1 MTDTTRSTARRTLRE
16 RTLAHPE
23 NWFTAGTFLI
33 LLVAALKLAS
43 AFFLPVVAS
52 ALIALLLAPP
62 VRWLSRHRVPAALAA
77 AMVMVGVVVVVSASI
92 TTLAR
97 PAAVWLNDAPETLA
111 EAQQKIQRLAEPLYN
126 LQRTAATVQ
135 AVTASPTLAGTRKP
149 TKVEVTTAGLM
160 SKLPGTT
167 VGVFGA
173 VATLLFLTYFLLA
186 AGDRFSEQ
194 LGDIMPER
202 YRRQMIDGLR
212 DMQAQ
217 MSRYLATSALIRAS
231 LGIAV
236 WGSLKLIGLPN
247 PALWGV
253 VAAVL
258 NFIPYLGSFAA
269 LLIIGI
275 AALVFFPTTAPV
287 LYCVGAVFVIG
298 VIEGNIVTPMLLGHR
313 LPLNVVAIF
322 LGLLF
327 WGWLWGITGAVL
339 AVPLTVLIKVVCDRV
354 KPLEPLGVLLGS

>member
-1 MTDTTRSTARRTLRE
+1 MTVTSSTTTRRTLRE
-16 RTLAHPE
+16 RTLNHPE
-23 NWFTAGTFLI
+23 SWFTAGTFLI

-62 VRWLSRHRVPAALAA
+62 VRWLSRRRVPAGLAA
-77 AMVMVGVVVVVSASI
+77 ALVIVGVVIVVTGSVTS
-92 TTLAR
+92 LAR
-97 PAAVWLNDAPETLA
+97 PAALWLNDAPTTMEVARDKL
-111 EAQQKIQRLAEPLYN
+111 QRLAAPLYN
-126 LQRTAATVQ
+126 LQEKAAAVQAAT
-135 AVTASPTLAGTRKP
+135 ATPTSDGASKP
-149 TKVEVTTAGLM
+149 TKVEVATEGVL
-160 SKLPGTT
+160 SKVPGTT

-173 VATLLFLTYFLLA
+173 VATVLFLTYFLLA
-186 AGDRFSEQ
+186 AGERFSEQ

-202 YRRQMIDGLR
+202 HRRQMIDGLR

-217 MSRYLATSALIRAS
+217 MSRYLATSVLIRVS

-269 LLIIGI
+269 LLVIGV
-275 AALVFFPTTAPV
+275 AALVFFPTTDRV

-298 VIEGNIVTPMLLGHR
+298 VIEGNVVTPLLLGHR

-322 LGLLF
+322 VGLLF
-327 WGWLWGITGAVL
+327 WGWIWGVTGAVL
-339 AVPLTVLIKVVCDRV
+339 AVPLTVLVKVFCDRV
-354 KPLEPLGVLLGS
+354 KPLEPFGVLLGS

>member
-1 MTDTTRSTARRTLRE
+1 MPDPIKLPARRTLRE
-16 RTLAHPE
+16 RTLTHPE
-23 NWFTAGTFLI
+23 NWFTAGMFLI
-33 LLVAALKLAS
+33 LLVAALKLGS

-62 VRWLSRHRVPAALAA
+62 VRWLSLHRVPARLAA
-77 AMVMVGVVVVVSASI
+77 ALVIVGVVVAAGVSI
-92 TTLAR
+92 TSLAR
-97 PAAVWLNDAPETLA
+97 PAVAWLNDAPETLA
-111 EAQQKIQRLAEPLYN
+111 EAQEKIQRLAAPLYN
-126 LQRTAATVQ
+126 LQRTAAEVQ
-135 AVTASPTLAGTRKP
+135 AATASSMPDSTKKP
-149 TKVEVTTAGLM
+149 TKVEVASAGLM

-167 VGVFGA
+167 AGVFGA
-173 VATLLFLTYFLLA
+173 VATVLFLTYFLLA
-186 AGDRFSEQ
+186 AGDRFTEQ

-202 YRRQMIDGLR
+202 YRRQVIDGLR
-212 DMQAQ
+212 DMQTQ
-217 MSRYLATSALIRAS
+217 MSRYLAASVLIRIS

-258 NFIPYLGSFAA
+258 SFIPYLGSFAS
-269 LLIIGI
+269 LVFIGI
-275 AALVFFPTTAPV
+275 AALVYFPTTAPV

-298 VIEGNIVTPMLLGHR
+298 VIEGNVVTPMLLGHR

-322 LGLLF
+322 VGLLF
-327 WGWLWGITGAVL
+327 WGWIWGITGAVL
-339 AVPLTVLIKVVCDRV
+339 AVPLTVLIKVFCDRV

>member
-1 MTDTTRSTARRTLRE
+1 MTAGSTAPARRTLRE
-16 RTLAHPE
+16 RTLTHPE
-23 NWFTAGTFLI
+23 TWFTAGTFVI

-43 AFFLPVVAS
+43 AFFLPVIAS

-62 VRWLSRHRVPAALAA
+62 VRWLSRRRIPAGGAA
-77 AMVMVGVVVVVSASI
+77 AIVITGVVIVVVLSI

-97 PAAVWLNDAPETLA
+97 PAAAWLRDAPESLA
-111 EAQQKIQRLAEPLYN
+111 VAQYKLQRFAAPLYN
-126 LQRTAATVQ
+126 LQRTAQQVQ
-135 AVTASPTLAGTRKP
+135 AATATPSSDGKKT
-149 TKVEVTTAGLM
+149 TKVEVATDGML

-167 VGVFGA
+167 IGIFGA
-173 VATLLFLTYFLLA
+173 VSTVLFLTYFLLA
-186 AGDRFSEQ
+186 AGERFSEQ

-202 YRRQMIDGLR
+202 HRRRMIDGLR

-217 MSRYLATSALIRAS
+217 MSRYLATSVLIRIS
-231 LGIAV
+231 LGLAV
-236 WGSLKLIGLPN
+236 WGSLKLIGLQN

-258 NFIPYLGSFAA
+258 NFIPYLGSFAT
-269 LLIIGI
+269 LLVVGL
-275 AALVFFPTTAPV
+275 AALVQFDTTDKV
-287 LYCVGAVFVIG
+287 LYSVGAIFVIG
-298 VIEGNIVTPMLLGHR
+298 LIEGNVVTPMLLGRR

-327 WGWLWGITGAVL
+327 WGWIWGITGAVL
-339 AVPLTVLIKVVCDRV
+339 AVPLTVMIKVFCDRV

>member
-1 MTDTTRSTARRTLRE
+1 MADTTRSTARRTLRE

-62 VRWLSRHRVPAALAA
+62 VRWLSKHRFPAGLAA
-77 AMVMVGVVVVVSASI
+77 AMVVVGVVVAVSASV
-92 TTLAR
+92 TSLAR
-97 PAAVWLNDAPETLA
+97 PAAVWLNSGPETLA
-111 EAQQKIQRLAEPLYN
+111 KAEMKLQRLAAPLYN
-126 LQRTAATVQ
+126 LQRTAANLQ
-135 AVTASPTLAGTRKP
+135 AATTSPVPDGTTEP
-149 TKVEVTTAGLM
+149 TKVQVTTDGLL
-160 SKLPGTT
+160 SKVSGTT
-167 VGVFGA
+167 IGFFGA
-173 VATLLFLTYFLLA
+173 AATVLFLTYFLLA
-186 AGDRFSEQ
+186 AGERFSEQ

-202 YRRQMIDGLR
+202 HRRRMIDGLR

-217 MSRYLATSALIRAS
+217 MSRYLAASALIRVS
-231 LGIAV
+231 LGIAT
-236 WGSLKLIGLPN
+236 WACLKIIGLPN

-258 NFIPYLGSFAA
+258 NFIPYLGPFVAM
-269 LLIIGI
+269 LIIGV
-275 AALVFFPTTAPV
+275 AALVFFDTTAPV

-298 VIEGNIVTPMLLGHR
+298 LIEGNVATPMLLGHR

-327 WGWLWGITGAVL
+327 WGWIWGVTGAVL
-339 AVPLTVLIKVVCDRV
+339 AVPLTVLVKVFCDRV

>member
-1 MTDTTRSTARRTLRE
+1 MTDTTRSTAPRTLRE

-43 AFFLPVVAS
+43 AFFLPVIAA

-62 VRWLSRHRVPAALAA
+62 VRWLSRHRVPAGLAA
-77 AMVMVGVVVVVSASI
+77 AMVLAGVVVVVSASI

-97 PAAVWLNDAPETLA
+97 PAAAWLNDAPATLA
-111 EAQQKIQRLAEPLYN
+111 VAQQKIQRLAAPLYN
-126 LQRTAATVQ
+126 LQRTAAKVQ
-135 AVTASPTLAGTRKP
+135 AATASPTPDGTKKP
-149 TKVEVTTAGLM
+149 TKVEVATDGLL
-160 SKLPGTT
+160 SKVPGTT

-173 VATLLFLTYFLLA
+173 VSTVLFLTYFLLA
-186 AGDRFSEQ
+186 AGERFRAK

-231 LGIAV
+231 LGVAV

-269 LLIIGI
+269 LLVIGV
-275 AALVFFPTTAPV
+275 AALVFFPTTDRV

-298 VIEGNIVTPMLLGHR
+298 IIEGNVVTPMLLGQR

-322 LGLLF
+322 IGLLF
-327 WGWLWGITGAVL
+327 WGWIWGITGAVL
-339 AVPLTVLIKVVCDRV
+339 AVPLTVLIKVICDRV